1 MGRSAL
7 ALGSAV
13 DLLEAED
20 GRPPEGRDWVLPS
33 IEMLTIVPEPPV
45 TSSRANHEANI
56 RIIEDKLNSFGIP
69 ATVIATNTGPV
80 VTQYEIALET
90 GLRVNKVTA
99 LADDIAL
106 NLRVPSVRMVSRVL
120 PRFCRAPAEQQEGSK
135 SDGSSAGENWQ

>member
-1 MGRSAL
+1 MSQTVVSGGLRGGLEPRGGTVGRSAL

-69 ATVIATNTGPV
+69 ATVIATNTG
-80 VTQYEIALET
+80 TSDFRTALS
-90 GLRVNKVTA
+90 NSASVTA
-99 LADDIAL
+99 WMSPIGGVTRHL
-106 NLRVPSVRMVSRVL
+106 ST
-120 PRFCRAPAEQQEGSK
+120 
-135 SDGSSAGENWQ
+135 